1 MSCTGWVP
9 PPPCPLSRIP
19 SVLRA
24 ASAPP
29 RTLCSPNLLHE
40 AVQLCGRGL
49 GLLAARV
56 LHVLSHLGHSVL
68 VGGGGRAGGG
78 GGTPEGGR
86 GACAHRPP
94 PPPNSHPRTR
104 THLEEARNL
113 DARSDA
119 SLHLLLLLQLVLKGG
134 GEHVGEEFERNL
146 GRGQGGTWAFVC
158 EGGAPHPLSPPRTFP
173 LRTHRQQHLHEW
185 HQHKHQEGHQAGGGA
200 SRGVQGRGGGRA
212 ACATPHPPSR
222 ALPLTGTCRPSCA
235 SAAGAHAC
243 KVEGASVCV
252 WGGAECRQLR
262 ARGCPPPASPPP

>member
-1 MSCTGWVP
+1 MKV
-9 PPPCPLSRIP
+9 
-19 SVLRA
+19 
-24 ASAPP
+24 
-29 RTLCSPNLLHE
+29 
-40 AVQLCGRGL
+40 
-49 GLLAARV
+49 
-56 LHVLSHLGHSVL
+56 
-68 VGGGGRAGGG
+68 AGGPARTG
-78 GGTPEGGR
+78 PQ
-86 GACAHRPP
+86 

-262 ARGCPPPASPPP
+262 ARGCPPPPPLPLDARSRLVRVRPCSTRSPRREAIFTSAASSLVPTWWRIAKGEGGVSLPMPACGVPPTPTPTHPPSNAWPPS